1 MEDTYIIIEYD
12 IIYND
17 IILYIMPY
25 CTDADQGDENERQQA
40 QTHIFCYILILSYNM
55 IWYIKL
61 YHTDADQGDQNER
74 EQVTLYYK
82 IIIYDRVIK
91 YNNIVIEYDIIY
103 YIYNIILYSCRSRR
117 SKWKRARNI
126 IL

>member
-55 IWYIKL
+55 I
-61 YHTDADQGDQNER
+61 
-74 EQVTLYYK
+74 
-82 IIIYDRVIK
+82 
-91 YNNIVIEYDIIY
+91 
-103 YIYNIILYSCRSRR
+103 
-117 SKWKRARNI
+117 
-126 IL
+126 